1 MIIEQVP
8 APVIQRAFGEGIL
21 LFDWKVD
28 HIETSLVADDKPF
41 TIWSIARLNSI
52 DASAYDWLGTHF
64 KPSVC
69 LRKSDMRIVEATV
82 LRITNLTDLKSIL

>member
-8 APVIQRAFGEGIL
+8 APVIQRALGKGIL
-21 LFDWKVD
+21 FFNWKVD
-28 HIETSLVADDKPF
+28 RIETTLIADDEPF

-64 KPSVC
+64 KPSVS
-69 LRKSDMRIVEATV
+69 LRKGDMRIVEATV